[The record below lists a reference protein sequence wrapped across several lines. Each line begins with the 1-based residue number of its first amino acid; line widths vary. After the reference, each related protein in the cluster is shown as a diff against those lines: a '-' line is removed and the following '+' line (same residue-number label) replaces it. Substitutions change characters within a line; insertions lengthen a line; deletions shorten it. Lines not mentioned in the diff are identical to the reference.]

1 MFDFRNDDADG
12 KPNQIDIYVG
22 KRLRMRRTLRGMSQ
36 AELGQALGLTFQ
48 QIQKYEQGSNRIGSS
63 RLYDLAKILE
73 TPITY
78 FFDDILNTGSEES
91 GVEGGLDLRTD
102 PTAKRETLE
111 LVRSF
116 ARINDPSIRHSLLN
130 LIDTLKDEDEIN

>member
-63 RLYDLAKILE
+63 RLYDLAQILE

-78 FFDDILNTGSEES
+78 FFDDIINTGSEGGGAE
-91 GVEGGLDLRTD
+91 GVLDLRKD